1 MGQALFHAP
10 EAGRIALH
18 NLRHRLRDP
27 KFAEETAR
35 ALQALERELF
45 LKEYERA
52 HAELHND
59 PQEWAEALEERR
71 AFDGTL
77 MDGLHETEA

>member
-1 MGQALFHAP
+1 MGQVSFHAP
-10 EAGRIALH
+10 EAGRIALQS
-18 NLRHRLRDP
+18 LRHRLRDP
-27 KFAEETAR
+27 KLAEETAR

-52 HAELHND
+52 HAELRND
-59 PQEWAEALEERR
+59 SEEWAEVLEERR